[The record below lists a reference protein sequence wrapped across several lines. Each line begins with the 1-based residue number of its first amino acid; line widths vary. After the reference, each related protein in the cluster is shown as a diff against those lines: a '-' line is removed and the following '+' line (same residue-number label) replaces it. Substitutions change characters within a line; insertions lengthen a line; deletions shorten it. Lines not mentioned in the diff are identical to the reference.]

1 MWANEKMVCFIQR
14 NRHRRTRTGGLGKS
28 GMAHKPE
35 DLSYHKPLQ
44 CVMSGRQFTVLVSF
58 VRPVG

>member
-1 MWANEKMVCFIQR
+1 MQAHMWANEKMVCFIQR

-44 CVMSGRQFTVLVSF
+44 CVMSGRQ
-58 VRPVG
+58 